1 MVPFPNDQAALRVWS
16 MKCSE
21 HGVQWPPLSD
31 HAGQLLASHDLHYQ
45 SINDCAANRSIDF
58 LSLSRASQCQGMWQ
72 IHVDA
77 TKKPTFI
84 SKGLAGIHVEICT
97 CKKFPVYG
105 ML

>member
-1 MVPFPNDQAALRVWS
+1 

-58 LSLSRASQCQGMWQ
+58 FIFEQSRSMSGNVANACGCNQ
-72 IHVDA
+72 
-77 TKKPTFI
+77 KY
-84 SKGLAGIHVEICT
+84 KGLAGIHVEICT